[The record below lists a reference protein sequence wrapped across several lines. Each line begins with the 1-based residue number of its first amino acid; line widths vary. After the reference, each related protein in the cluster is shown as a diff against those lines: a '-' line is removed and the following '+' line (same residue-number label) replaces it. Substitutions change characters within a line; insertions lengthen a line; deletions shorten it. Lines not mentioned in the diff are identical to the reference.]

1 MLHFLQGK
9 KGAPKVETSEN
20 IEAVIRRLQ
29 RRFVSLRRCTLGL
42 DVFLGGAA
50 VCCLATVL
58 IGLGGWAVPMLL
70 VYSGICA
77 GALGVFLV
85 LAWRVRVPALTALI
99 HADTTC
105 RLQERLSTA
114 YEYLQQDTDNPFV
127 PSLAADAER
136 VAPHV
141 DARVVFPR
149 RLPRRVW
156 GLPVVIA
163 AMVGFMLLD
172 VSPIRF
178 TNFGREEVP
187 REVVREGERLE
198 RWGRRLEELAQHER
212 LDRSLILAR
221 HMQELGRRLQHE
233 GGETAHAAERISTLS
248 QYLQRMQ
255 QELQERALMG
265 DASTMT
271 AQNVLMSGK
280 SVKQELHDILQLLQ
294 HDTLP
299 REMANAAEQGIQRL
313 SRRLGQ
319 HSELEQLVQN
329 LRAGNVEAARRL
341 LQDVMQRQQA
351 AEELEHMER
360 AQRALEYS
368 SRTIQRGESDETSA
382 SGDTNP
388 QESSR
393 NEGAHEYDPTM
404 MSEDMPGM
412 EDFAAPGMEDG
423 FGVARNMR
431 EGPSR
436 TLHESTQPI
445 SKVPVKSGEGDM
457 RLSYVR
463 YLPIQNDTRESFD
476 KAVVRYQHAAEEVLH
491 QEQIPQ
497 VYREQIK
504 QYFLAIGMVPEA
516 KR

>member
-1 MLHFLQGK
+1 
-9 KGAPKVETSEN
+9 VETSEN
-20 IEAVIRRLQ
+20 IAAVSRRLQ
-29 RRFVSLRRCTLGL
+29 RRFVSLRRCVLGL
-42 DVFLGGAA
+42 DVFLGAA
-50 VCCLATVL
+50 VACVLATVM
-58 IGLGGWAVPMLL
+58 IELGGWAVPLLL
-70 VYSGICA
+70 VYSGI
-77 GALGVFLV
+77 GAVAVSVFLV

-99 HADTTC
+99 HADTTL

-114 YEYLQQDTDNPFV
+114 YEYLQQYSDNPFV
-127 PSLAADAER
+127 PALAADAER

-141 DARVVFPR
+141 DPGVVFPV

-156 GLPVVIA
+156 GIPVVVA
-163 AMVGFMLLD
+163 AMVGFGLLEIAPLRLTD
-172 VSPIRF
+172 FSRD
-178 TNFGREEVP
+178 EVP

-212 LDRSLILAR
+212 LDRSLVLAR
-221 HMQELGRRLQHE
+221 HMQELGRRLQRE
-233 GGETAHAAERISTLS
+233 GGETAQVAQRISTLS

-265 DASTMT
+265 DASAMT

-280 SVKQELHDILQLLQ
+280 SVKQELRDILQLLQ

-299 REMANAAEQGIQRL
+299 REMASAAEQGILRL
-313 SRRLGQ
+313 SRRMGQ
-319 HSELEQLVQN
+319 NPELEQLVQN
-329 LRAGNVEAARRL
+329 LRAGNIEAARRL
-341 LQDVMQRQQA
+341 LQDVMQQQQA
-351 AEELEHMER
+351 AEELEHMAR

-368 SRTIQRGESDETSA
+368 SRTLQRGESDDKATP
-382 SGDTNP
+382 GDTNP
-388 QESSR
+388 QDASR
-393 NEGAHEYDPTM
+393 HDGPQEYDPSM

-412 EDFAAPGMEDG
+412 EEFSAPGMEEG

-431 EGPSR
+431 DGPSR
-436 TLHESTQPI
+436 TLRESNQPV

-476 KAVVRYQHAAEEVLH
+476 KAVGRYQHAAEEVLH